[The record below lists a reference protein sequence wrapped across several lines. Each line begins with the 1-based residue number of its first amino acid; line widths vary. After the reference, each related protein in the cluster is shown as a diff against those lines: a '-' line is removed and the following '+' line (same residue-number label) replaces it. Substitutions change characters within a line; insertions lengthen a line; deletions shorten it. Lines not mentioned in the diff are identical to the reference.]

1 MAHKVATTYIIDV
14 SPSMEVKQ
22 EGADVSCFQQSIN
35 AVAGLVQDKLLVGRK
50 TDMVSIILAGTEGT
64 DNSLVPKNSE
74 EPSAYEN
81 ITTIQRI
88 DIPDNELVRK
98 LLNTTA
104 SKHSLTDVL
113 SALILAE
120 HEMDKHCGKLKYV
133 KKIILFTDA
142 ESETDWS
149 DIGHIQ
155 ERLAAHKTELIVII
169 AGYTESDTSNFSET
183 KADNI
188 KNFRTLAEADYVEI
202 IPMKD
207 AVDMLSTFKVRTVNP
222 TPVFRGELLLG
233 DPAAHPPESLSVPV
247 FMYARTYEAKL
258 PTAKKWSALSDTQ
271 AGGQSLT
278 HDVGKEVSY
287 KVKGSNKEAN
297 GGGDSEAQTAESVV
311 NGSAEA
317 STSEAAAD
325 LGNINSYDLEHAYPF
340 GKSLVVITAEDEKFM
355 KIETKA
361 GMFILGFLS
370 ASSIP
375 RDYLMTN
382 VYVILPRPADN
393 VIASATI
400 SSLARAL
407 YEQNAYALVRYVS
420 KENQQPKIGVLVPYF
435 EPNIDALHFIRL
447 PFAEDIRQ
455 FSFAPLDVAILPNGK
470 EVTDHRFL
478 PSKELEDAMDTFVA
492 SMELPK
498 DSDGSA
504 SFSPEK
510 IFNPA
515 VWRLN
520 EAIKQRSLNKAAP
533 IPELHPALKL
543 QMEPLPMMLDAARD
557 KITKLTEIANVKKV
571 NAKEGKKRR
580 YGKGVQSEE
589 PIAPIQ
595 DIVKNEEEALKKYK
609 VKQVEDADMELDER
623 PGSIMNSLSNVREV
637 GTIDPIKDFRAM
649 LDKEGDFIEEAVQQ
663 MSGRIGQLVKE
674 SFADQYFEKAK
685 ECLQELREQCKK
697 FEEGVQYNELCHRLK
712 VLCDPSNPQSQRLDF
727 WKLMVKDNITIL
739 SKNESAD
746 VEVSPEEQAQ
756 FLSDVRTQ
764 PTQKADEA
772 DAPMAEKED
781 ELSADNLLDMLE

>member
-22 EGADVSCFQQSIN
+22 EGVDITCFQQSIN
-35 AVAGLVQDKLLVGRK
+35 AVAGLIQDKLLVGRK
-50 TDMVSIILAGTEGT
+50 TDMISIILAGTEGT

-74 EPSAYEN
+74 EPSAYEH

-88 DIPDNELVRK
+88 DVPDNELVRK

-120 HEMDKHCGKLKYV
+120 NDMDNHCGKLKYV

-188 KNFRTLAEADYVEI
+188 KHFRTLAEADYVDI

-207 AVDMLSTFKVRTVNP
+207 AVDMLSTFKVKTVNP

-233 DPAAHPPESLSVPV
+233 DAAAHPLESLSVPV

-258 PTAKKWSALSDTQ
+258 PTAKKWSALSDTHAGEQ
-271 AGGQSLT
+271 ALT

-287 KVKGSNKEAN
+287 KIKGSNKQAN
-297 GGGDSEAQTAESVV
+297 GATEQ
-311 NGSAEA
+311 
-317 STSEAAAD
+317 
-325 LGNINSYDLEHAYPF
+325 GNINSYDLEHAYPF

-375 RDYLMTN
+375 RDYLMSN

-393 VIASATI
+393 MVASATI

-407 YEQNAYALVRYVS
+407 YEQNAYALVRYVA
-420 KENQQPKIGVLVPYF
+420 KENQQPKLGVLVPYF
-435 EPNIDALHFIRL
+435 EPNIDALHFIRV

-455 FSFAPLDVAILPNGK
+455 FPFAPLDVVTLPNGK
-470 EVTDHRFL
+470 EVTDHKLL
-478 PSKELEDAMDTFVA
+478 PSKELEDAMDAFVA

-498 DSDGSA
+498 EPDGSA

-533 IPELHPALKL
+533 IPELHSALKM
-543 QMEPLPMMLDAARD
+543 QMEPLPIMMDVARD
-557 KITKLTEIANVKKV
+557 KITKLTETAGVKKV

-595 DIVKNEEEALKKYK
+595 DIVRNEEESLKKYK

-623 PGSIMNSLSNVREV
+623 PGSIMNNLSNVREV
-637 GTIDPIKDFRAM
+637 GAIDPIKDFRAM
-649 LDKEGDFIEEAVQQ
+649 IDKEGDFIEEAVQQ
-663 MSGRIGQLVKE
+663 MSDRIEQLVKE

-697 FEEGVQYNELCHRLK
+697 FEEGVQYNDLCRRLK

-727 WKLMVKDNITIL
+727 WKLMIKDNITLL
-739 SKNESAD
+739 SKDESAD
-746 VEVSPEEQAQ
+746 VDVSQEEQAQ
-756 FLSDVRTQ
+756 FLTDIRTQ
-764 PTQKADEA
+764 PTQKTEEA
-772 DAPMAEKED
+772 DVPMEEKED